1 MVPRDKRGREREGVR
16 GKEIE
21 IEIEREREGG
31 REGERERERERER
44 EKTSA
49 SKIEKSICRNIMAMA
64 MQSRAGMMTCDM
76 ARASPYVNFCA
87 VRWRGIVNNL
97 WGEEVGRATSSL

>member
-21 IEIEREREGG
+21 IEIEREGGREGG
-31 REGERERERERER
+31 RGRERER

-87 VRWRGIVNNL
+87 VSWRGIVNNL